1 GRLAGRSGWA
11 RRPGGADD
19 AFPVIPLG
27 SGHRG
32 AAQLLHLLGEQGP
45 VPVGTLQSAVGH
57 RQVLREDEESRD
69 GGSQRPG
76 CQADRQSC
84 CEVPALA
91 AYSRLQATAGLRGFH
106 GFPPEAR
113 NRINGMQRPRKGM
126 ITLATSQR
134 RVWVTRLAS

>member
-1 GRLAGRSGWA
+1 
-11 RRPGGADD
+11 
-19 AFPVIPLG
+19 VPLG
-27 SGHRG
+27 T
-32 AAQLLHLLGEQGP
+32 LL
-45 VPVGTLQSAVGH
+45 SAVGR
-57 RQVLREDEESRD
+57 RQGRTADGEGRD
-69 GGSQRPG
+69 GGSERRG
-76 CQADRQSC
+76 GQADRQSC

-91 AYSRLQATAGLRGFH
+91 AYSRLQAAGGLRGFH

>member
-1 GRLAGRSGWA
+1 AFLCVAV
-11 RRPGGADD
+11 GA
-19 AFPVIPLG
+19 G
-27 SGHRG
+27 SGCASRLPG
-32 AAQLLHLLGEQGP
+32 LLGERGP

-91 AYSRLQATAGLRGFH
+91 AYSRLHATAGLRGFH